1 MKQLSTVDTM
11 FMAIDTP
18 DFPMHGMGI
27 VFLDPSTAPQEVTF
41 ERIRGLFAERVDYMV
56 PFRRRLVSVPLGLDR
71 PYWIHDESFD
81 LDHHLHHVAV
91 PSPGSMD
98 KLLALL
104 NRIGNIPLD
113 RDRPLWDAWF
123 IEGLADGR
131 LVLALKAHHACIDG
145 VGGIAMLGDLVDHEP
160 DPGPRPP
167 APPVELESL
176 PTQAELAVQAVAATI
191 TRPVRTMRAVAGI
204 ARNVLPGLLPQV
216 GSQSNVDVVSDPFPQ
231 APAAEAAPFNTTT
244 DERSHRNL
252 AMTSFDLAEVRRI
265 GKAHDGTVND
275 VFLSIVGGALRRYI
289 AIDHDPPTAP
299 LRAAVP
305 VSLRTGEEDDQSTN
319 IITVVAALVRV
330 DIDDPV
336 ERLEAT
342 VAATRKLKSASGE
355 RATDNMLE
363 SAFDLMTPAAASLLS
378 RAYVSLIADRVQLP
392 FHLLLSNVPGPS
404 EPWYVAGARID
415 AFHIQ
420 MMSFPGLGPIVV
432 ALSVGDR
439 LYLSVTGTD
448 EITPDVAAVAVALDE
463 EMAALSSVVPAQEAA
478 RSEV

>member
-27 VFLDPSTAPQEVTF
+27 VFLDPSTAPREVTF
-41 ERIRGLFAERVDYMV
+41 ERIRELFAERVDYMV
-56 PFRRRLVSVPLGLDR
+56 PFRRRLVTVPLGLDR
-71 PYWIHDESFD
+71 PFWIHDEGFD

-113 RDRPLWDAWF
+113 RDRPLWAAWF

-131 LVLALKAHHACIDG
+131 LVLVLKAHHACIDG
-145 VGGIAMLGDLVDHEP
+145 VGGLAMLGDLVDREP
-160 DPGPRPP
+160 DPAPRPP
-167 APPVELESL
+167 APPVELESM

-191 TRPVRTMRAVAGI
+191 TRPVRTIRAVAGI
-204 ARNVLPGLLPQV
+204 ARSLLPGLLPQPRPD
-216 GSQSNVDVVSDPFPQ
+216 SPLDVVSDPAPQ
-231 APAAEAAPFNTTT
+231 APSPQAAPFNTTT
-244 DERSHRNL
+244 DERTHRNL
-252 AMTSFDLAEVRRI
+252 AMTSLDLAEVKRI
-265 GKAHDGTVND
+265 GKARDGTVND
-275 VFLSIVGGALRRYI
+275 VFLSIVGGALRRYV
-289 AIDHDPPTAP
+289 AIDHEPPTAP

-305 VSLRTGEEDDQSTN
+305 VNLRTGDEDDQSTN

-336 ERLEAT
+336 ERLDAT

-355 RATDNMLE
+355 RATENMLE
-363 SAFDLMTPAAASLLS
+363 SAFDLMTPAAAGLLS

-392 FHLLLSNVPGPS
+392 FHLLLSNVPGPA

-432 ALSVGDR
+432 ALSLGDR

-448 EITPDVAAVAVALDE
+448 EITPDVEAVVSALDE
-463 EMAALSSVVPAQEAA
+463 EMAALCAAVPA
-478 RSEV
+478 